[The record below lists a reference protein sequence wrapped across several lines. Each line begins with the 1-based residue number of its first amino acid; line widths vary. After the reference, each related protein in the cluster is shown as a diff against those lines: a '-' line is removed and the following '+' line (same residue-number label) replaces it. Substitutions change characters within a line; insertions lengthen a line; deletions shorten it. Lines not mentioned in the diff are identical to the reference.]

1 MHTHTC
7 NCTSSPAAGVP
18 DGAYLSEYSPRDA
31 VWDVHRS
38 EAQAVEAI
46 YASVDEFERY
56 AQRIRKCSGFL
67 RFAWVVDTDTGEL
80 TLRLREAEFCRVRHC
95 PVCQWRRSLM
105 WLARFYEALPRLELD
120 YPAVRWLFLTLTVRN
135 CDVRDLRATLRS
147 MNQSWHRF
155 VKLREFRQVL
165 GWVRTTEVTRGI
177 HSTAH
182 PHFHCLLMVPP
193 GYFKGGS
200 YITQSRWV
208 QLWRQAAR
216 LDYDPVVD
224 VRVVKCKGLPVGSS
238 SHHLALRH
246 AAAETLKYAV
256 KPSDMVADPDWF
268 LELTRQVH
276 RLRFIA
282 TGGALKDVLRED
294 EETNEDLILAD
305 DPSPGV
311 QDLSRVA
318 FRWRRVESR
327 YRRYPKGDM
336 YHTCDMPLSTCA

>member
-1 MHTHTC
+1 
-7 NCTSSPAAGVP
+7 
-18 DGAYLSEYSPRDA
+18 
-31 VWDVHRS
+31 
-38 EAQAVEAI
+38 
-46 YASVDEFERY
+46 
-56 AQRIRKCSGFL
+56 
-67 RFAWVVDTDTGEL
+67 
-80 TLRLREAEFCRVRHC
+80 
-95 PVCQWRRSLM
+95 
-105 WLARFYEALPRLELD
+105 
-120 YPAVRWLFLTLTVRN
+120 
-135 CDVRDLRATLRS
+135 
-147 MNQSWHRF
+147 
-155 VKLREFRQVL
+155 
-165 GWVRTTEVTRGI
+165 
-177 HSTAH
+177 
-182 PHFHCLLMVPP
+182 MVPP

-224 VRVVKCKGLPVGSS
+224 IRTVKCKGVPVSG
-238 SHHLALRH
+238 SHHSALRQ
-246 AAAETLKYAV
+246 AAAETLKYEV
-256 KPSDMVADPDWF
+256 KPSDMVSDPHWF

-305 DPSPGV
+305 DPSPAL

-336 YHTCDMPLSTCA
+336 YHTCDMPLSTRA